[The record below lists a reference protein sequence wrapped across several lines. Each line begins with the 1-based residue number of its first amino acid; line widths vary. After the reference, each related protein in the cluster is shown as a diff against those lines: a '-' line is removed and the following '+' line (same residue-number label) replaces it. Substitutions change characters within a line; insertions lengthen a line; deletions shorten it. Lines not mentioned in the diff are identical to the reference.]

1 MEFYF
6 SLKEQF
12 RAMSNKRTL
21 LTYHDL
27 SVEVE
32 TSPPQELIDHIHS
45 TVLGQPGSFRYQH
58 LDLVDRLTAPGENY
72 FMFLRK
78 KGKMMGSVG
87 FVGRHSQTAGLKYD
101 SWMIRYFSIKAP
113 LRAVPK
119 KRKEK
124 ADLKDEN
131 KRTTV
136 LGRFI
141 QPVFAHPS
149 QLRGEEDAE
158 KPSIVY
164 ALIDQKNLR
173 SMNFSSQ
180 MGMDTIGEVANFSFS
195 RLKPKKSGRI
205 EQLPDAERDEMDRM
219 LRAYYRDYNLF
230 YSNSLFKDQGYYVIR
245 ESGRVVA
252 GIQEYPVTWHIIDFG
267 SAAVNR
273 LMRILTKISWV
284 RRRLNADE
292 LKMLAFD
299 GIYCEPGYEDV
310 LYELMEGVLERTGK
324 YLAMLMMDKKSGLY
338 GIFRDHG
345 HLGPV
350 HRVLGTFMADIRVRF
365 INIPPEVKA
374 LFLVRPTSIP
384 TYDNS

>member
-1 MEFYF
+1 
-6 SLKEQF
+6 
-12 RAMSNKRTL
+12 MSNSRVL

-27 SVEVE
+27 TVEVE
-32 TSPPQELIDHIHS
+32 TTPPRELLDHIHG
-45 TVLGQPGSFRYQH
+45 TTLGQPGSFRYQH
-58 LDLVDRLTAPGENY
+58 VDLVDRLHAPGENY

-78 KGKMMGSVG
+78 NGKMMGSVG
-87 FVGRHSQTAGLKYD
+87 FVGRHSQSGGVKHD

-124 ADLKDEN
+124 ADLRDEN

-173 SMNFSSQ
+173 SMNFSAQ
-180 MGMDTIGEVANFSFS
+180 MGMETVGEVANFSFS
-195 RLKPKKSGRI
+195 RLKPRRSERL
-205 EQLPDAERDEMDRM
+205 EQLPDSDKGEMV
-219 LRAYYRDYNLF
+219 LLLKEFYSDYNLF
-230 YSNSLFKDQGYYVIR
+230 YSNPLFKNQGYYVIR

-252 GIQEYPVTWHIIDFG
+252 GIQEYPVSWRIVDYG
-267 SAAVNR
+267 SVLVNS
-273 LMRILTKISWV
+273 LMRVLTRIPWV
-284 RRRLNADE
+284 RSRVGSDE

-299 GIYCEPGYEDV
+299 GIYCEPGYEKV
-310 LYELMEGVLERTGK
+310 LYELMEAVLARKGR
-324 YLAMLMMDKKSGLY
+324 YLAMLMMDQKSGLY
-338 GIFRDHG
+338 QIFRKYG
-345 HLGPV
+345 HLGPL

-365 INIPPEVKA
+365 INIPAEAKNQ
-374 LFLVRPTSIP
+374 FLAQPTYIP